1 MATVSGTSPF
11 GDDPQKLLQGLV
23 AGLQE
28 RIVAAYPI
36 RGRIIEVQPEGVVL
50 DVGRTT
56 GVSVGT
62 KLRLAEALES
72 RVELT
77 VTEVGELTSKAAFKS
92 DELKLQPSW
101 RVEELL

>member
-1 MATVSGTSPF
+1 
-11 GDDPQKLLQGLV
+11 
-23 AGLQE
+23 
-28 RIVAAYPI
+28 
-36 RGRIIEVQPEGVVL
+36 
-50 DVGRTT
+50 
-56 GVSVGT
+56 VGT

-92 DELKLQPSW
+92 DELELQPSW